1 MPKCEPCDAIFAS
14 GLVTQTTYHPVAQT
28 IRIVVQTDVKVCHT
42 TANPVKK
49 NTMKCCSK
57 VIMSGVNGNVIMSGC
72 EDDNPD
78 DERREAVRDYT
89 KSVSGG
95 ADGGRGGNGT
105 WESAI
110 GTVTV
115 SRVG

>member
-1 MPKCEPCDAIFAS
+1 
-14 GLVTQTTYHPVAQT
+14 
-28 IRIVVQTDVKVCHT
+28 
-42 TANPVKK
+42 
-49 NTMKCCSK
+49 
-57 VIMSGVNGNVIMSGC
+57 MSGVNGNVIMSGC

-105 WESAI
+105 GSQRSALLPSQGSGKRARSEGGGAWESRA
-110 GTVTV
+110 TL
-115 SRVG
+115 

>member
-1 MPKCEPCDAIFAS
+1 
-14 GLVTQTTYHPVAQT
+14 
-28 IRIVVQTDVKVCHT
+28 
-42 TANPVKK
+42 
-49 NTMKCCSK
+49 
-57 VIMSGVNGNVIMSGC
+57 MSGVNGNVIMSGC

-78 DERREAVRDYT
+78 DEDEKRLEIIQRVFR
-89 KSVSGG
+89 GG

-105 WESAI
+105 GESAI